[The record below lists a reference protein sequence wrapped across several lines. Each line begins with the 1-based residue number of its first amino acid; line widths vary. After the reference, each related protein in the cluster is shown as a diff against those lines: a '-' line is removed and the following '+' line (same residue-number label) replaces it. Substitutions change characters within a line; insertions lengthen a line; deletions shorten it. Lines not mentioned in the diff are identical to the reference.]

1 MPFTEL
7 EHTADI
13 LVRVNA
19 SSLEQL
25 FAEAARAMFS
35 FMHEQRK
42 KGSFSRTLALEAADR
57 ETLLHDF
64 LSELLYVA
72 EVDNLVFSDVDVS
85 ISGSAL
91 AATAYGEPFD
101 PDVHAEGTEIKGV
114 SYYGL
119 QIRKDEQDHHY
130 RVEILFDV

>member
-19 SSLEQL
+19 SSIEHL

-42 KGSFSRTLALEAADR
+42 GGPVARTLTLEAADMD
-57 ETLLHDF
+57 TLLHDF
-64 LSELLYVA
+64 LSELLYAA

-85 ISGSAL
+85 ISGSTL

-101 PDVHAEGTEIKGV
+101 PDVHAEGAEIKGV

-119 QIRKDEQDHHY
+119 QIRKTEQDNHY
-130 RVEILFDV
+130 RVDILFDV